1 MPFTSGTKTRLKI
14 SPCDVSDGIATV
26 NGDTPFEALINPE
39 EYTHFSYIEY
49 ADNKAQGGAGGE
61 KKYARTKPDRIEFK
75 EMVLDGTGVVPGTT
89 TSVLQQV
96 ALLRK
101 VAYKYDGT
109 EHEPPVVEVS
119 WGPMLFKARLESLD
133 VKYTLFKPSGEP
145 LRARITLKFS
155 AFTTNE
161 EVFRS
166 ASMES
171 PDLTHLVEVKAGD
184 TLPLLCHRIYKD
196 SSYYLAVA
204 EFNHLRNF
212 RELVPGQLLRF
223 PPLV

>member
-1 MPFTSGTKTRLKI
+1 MPVSSGTKVKLKI
-14 SPCDVSDGIATV
+14 SPCDVSNGVATV
-26 NGDTPFEALINPE
+26 NGDPPFEALINPE
-39 EYTHFSYIEY
+39 EYTHSSVIRY
-49 ADNKAQGGAGGE
+49 AENKALGPGGE
-61 KKYARTKPDRIEFK
+61 KKYSKSVPDRIEFK

-96 ALLRK
+96 ERLRT
-101 VAYKYDGT
+101 VAFTYDGN
-109 EHEPPVVEVS
+109 EHEPPVVEVY
-119 WGPMLFKARLESLD
+119 WGPLLFKARLENLD

-145 LRARITLKFS
+145 LRARVTLKFT
-155 AFTTNE
+155 AFTTTE
-161 EVFRS
+161 EVFRA

-204 EFNHLRNF
+204 EFNQLRNF
-212 RELVPGQLLRF
+212 RELLPGQLLRF